1 MGVVRRSRALLLPP
15 GGLVGAQ
22 AGGRQGGL
30 GGLFLGE
37 DERGSI

>member
-1 MGVVRRSRALLLPP
+1 MGIGRELRALLLPP

-30 GGLFLGE
+30 RPLFLGE
-37 DERGSI
+37 DERDSI